1 MLMTNINFGVTIS
14 RDGVTWR
21 DKWSDSQ
28 RLIKKFALNVKKYII
43 VLEKNDIERFY
54 TRKNLFSLIHDKY
67 LALKDDIDYQKYIA
81 THDAEHDL
89 K

>member
-1 MLMTNINFGVTIS
+1 MNWTFVNLII
-14 RDGVTWR
+14 
-21 DKWSDSQ
+21 
-28 RLIKKFALNVKKYII
+28 IKKFALSAKKYII
-43 VLEKNDIERFY
+43 VLEKNDIEKIY
-54 TRKNLFSLIHDKY
+54 TRKKNLFSLIHDKY